1 LAQAALIAAA
11 MAALAL
17 RRAWNGLLERRII
30 CADRLKALRMPSLHF
45 PDLQPRSRSVLLILL
60 TLLLTGCAGRA
71 LMPTP
76 NLYSAGGGEPF
87 AETPPAWRST
97 RVDLLYATDRV
108 PETDSTGRLVY
119 GHGRS
124 RSLAFGSAMVEI
136 GDGSNWA
143 ALDAD
148 SRRRKRGQAWPLR
161 MGSLRELGRFVETP
175 YPFTVQ
181 DGRIVANAAV
191 LAEQAGAEDA
201 LRREV
206 ARRLSAAPTK
216 ELLIY
221 VHGYNN
227 GFDDAALTL
236 AELWHFTGR
245 TGVPLLYT
253 WPAGHGGLSGYAYDR
268 ESGEFTI
275 FHLKQLLRAL
285 AELPELEGIHLLSHS
300 RGTDVAVSAER
311 ELVIEARAAGVD
323 PRARY
328 RIANLILAAPDI
340 DVDVLG
346 QRVIAERIG
355 EGTEQVTIYASRK
368 DKAIGLAEALFG
380 SALRLGRASA
390 GRLPATVASRFEDA
404 GNVAMVESRSAGGLI
419 GHGYFHSDPATS
431 SDLILVLRDRRPPG
445 AAHGRPLTPVDVNI
459 WALDEGYPGRTAG
472 RRP

>member
-1 LAQAALIAAA
+1 MTRKLIQPRVRAALLVA
-11 MAALAL
+11 
-17 RRAWNGLLERRII
+17 
-30 CADRLKALRMPSLHF
+30 
-45 PDLQPRSRSVLLILL
+45 L
-60 TLLLTGCAGRA
+60 TLLLLAGCAGRP

-76 NLYSAGGGEPF
+76 NLCIAGGSQPF

-108 PETDSTGRLVY
+108 PETDSAGQLTY

-124 RSLAFGSAMVEI
+124 RSLAFGSAMIEI

-148 SRRRKRGQAWPLR
+148 SRRRDRARRWPLR
-161 MGSLRELGRFVETP
+161 MGSVRELGRFVETP

-181 DGRIVANAAV
+181 DARIVPDAAV
-191 LAEQAGAEDA
+191 LAEQAGAEEA

-206 ARRLSAAPTK
+206 ARRLSSAPTK
-216 ELLIY
+216 DLLIY

-300 RGTDVAVSAER
+300 RGTDVAVSAVR
-311 ELVIEARAAGVD
+311 ELLIEARAAGVD
-323 PRARY
+323 PRERY
-328 RIANLILAAPDI
+328 RIVNLILAAPDI
-340 DVDVLG
+340 DIDVLS
-346 QRVIAERIG
+346 QRVIAERLG

-390 GRLPATVASRFEDA
+390 GKLPTTVASRFEDA
-404 GNVAMVESRSAGGLI
+404 GNVSMVESRTAGGLI

-431 SDLILVLRDRRPPG
+431 SDLILVMRDRRRPG
-445 AAHGRPLTPVDVNI
+445 ADYGRPLTPVDVNI
-459 WALDEGYPGRTAG
+459 WALDQGYPLSTAG
-472 RRP
+472 GRSED